1 MKLRTTLSM
10 LVMTVAAQCVAQSVS
25 DPAIMKI
32 NGTPVTR
39 SEFEY
44 SYNKNNSEGVI
55 DKKTVEEYVEL
66 FVNYKLK
73 VLEAEKERIDTLSSF
88 QNEFASYR
96 DQQIRPA
103 MITDADVEKEARKIY
118 SQTQHRVDSMG
129 GLVKPAHILILA
141 RQTATDAEVAAA
153 KAKADS
159 IYNVLKKASFDQK
172 LFSELA
178 KQYSDD
184 KGSAQDG
191 GELSW
196 LQNGQTLQ
204 EFNDKIFSMKKG
216 ETSEPIKTAAGYHII
231 QLRDKSAF
239 FPYDSLR
246 TNILRFIDQ
255 RGLKQQIISQKIDS
269 IAKSKGPDV
278 TPEMVLAEKREQMVA
293 ADPQLKYLIQEYHDG
308 LLLYEIS
315 NRNVW
320 DKAAKD
326 EEGLAKFFK
335 KNKKKYA
342 FDAPRFKG
350 MAYRTKDAADIEAV
364 KEAVKGLAFDKW
376 NEKLRTTFN
385 NDSVLRIRVE
395 KGIFKQGDNPIVDKY
410 EFKANVE
417 IKEMKGY
424 PNTAAYGKMIKSPED
439 YTDVKGLVVA
449 DYQEKLEKEWVAGL
463 RKKYAVE
470 VDKSV
475 LATVN
480 KH

>member
-1 MKLRTTLSM
+1 M
-10 LVMTVAAQCVAQSVS
+10 
-25 DPAIMKI
+25 
-32 NGTPVTR
+32 
-39 SEFEY
+39 
-44 SYNKNNSEGVI
+44 
-55 DKKTVEEYVEL
+55 
-66 FVNYKLK
+66 
-73 VLEAEKERIDTLSSF
+73 
-88 QNEFASYR
+88 
-96 DQQIRPA
+96 
-103 MITDADVEKEARKIY
+103 
-118 SQTQHRVDSMG
+118 
-129 GLVKPAHILILA
+129 
-141 RQTATDAEVAAA
+141 
-153 KAKADS
+153 
-159 IYNVLKKASFDQK
+159 
-172 LFSELA
+172 
-178 KQYSDD
+178 
-184 KGSAQDG
+184 
-191 GELSW
+191 
-196 LQNGQTLQ
+196 
-204 EFNDKIFSMKKG
+204 
-216 ETSEPIKTAAGYHII
+216 
-231 QLRDKSAF
+231 
-239 FPYDSLR
+239 
-246 TNILRFIDQ
+246 
-255 RGLKQQIISQKIDS
+255 
-269 IAKSKGPDV
+269 
-278 TPEMVLAEKREQMVA
+278 
-293 ADPQLKYLIQEYHDG
+293 
-308 LLLYEIS
+308 
-315 NRNVW
+315 W

-350 MAYRTKDAADIEAV
+350 MAYRTKDATDIEAV

-410 EFKANVE
+410 EFKTNAE

>member
-1 MKLRTTLSM
+1 MSM

-25 DPAIMKI
+25 DPVIMKI

-178 KQYSDD
+178 RQYSDD

-320 DKAAKD
+320 DKATKD

-410 EFKANVE
+410 EFKANAE

-424 PNTAAYGKMIKSPED
+424 PNTAAYGKMIKSPEN

>member
-1 MKLRTTLSM
+1 MSM

-25 DPAIMKI
+25 DPVIMKI

-410 EFKANVE
+410 EFKTNAE

>member
-1 MKLRTTLSM
+1 MSM

-25 DPAIMKI
+25 DPVIMKI

-410 EFKANVE
+410 EFKTDAE